1 MHIPLVDCKP
11 LYWLLWP
18 SVQLSVRTS
27 NTMVFYLW
35 WLLGYLFH
43 KNALM
48 MTTTPLFS
56 SLIHIMGKVF
66 HTDLSLFVL
75 E

>member
-27 NTMVFYLW
+27 DTVVFYLW

-43 KNALM
+43 KHALM

-56 SLIHIMGKVF
+56 SLSTSWARF
-66 HTDLSLFVL
+66 STQLFL
-75 E
+75 CLF